1 MDEQI
6 NDIIDNFDE
15 NSSSYQYP
23 IIDQSNNEI
32 TDPDLDLGYLKKEY
46 FTVHHETI
54 PEVWHYEVVSFEF
67 ANGEIY
73 KVPSQ
78 NDPHVE
84 IIDDIKG
91 IFHYKYLDGEPRI
104 TVTGQ
109 TIKPVIIQNFVEAW
123 DETKTF
129 YRYILYTD
137 KELAEREFLAS
148 GPEQLA
154 EAQETIDDLLLVIAD
169 LLGGAEE

>member
-54 PEVWHYEVVSFEF
+54 PEV
-67 ANGEIY
+67 
-73 KVPSQ
+73 
-78 NDPHVE
+78 
-84 IIDDIKG
+84 
-91 IFHYKYLDGEPRI
+91 
-104 TVTGQ
+104 
-109 TIKPVIIQNFVEAW
+109 
-123 DETKTF
+123 
-129 YRYILYTD
+129 
-137 KELAEREFLAS
+137 
-148 GPEQLA
+148 
-154 EAQETIDDLLLVIAD
+154 
-169 LLGGAEE
+169 

>member
-32 TDPDLDLGYLKKEY
+32 TNPNLDLGYLKKEY

-54 PEVWHYEVVSFEF
+54 PEVWHYEAVSFEF

-73 KVPSQ
+73 KVTSEE
-78 NDPHVE
+78 DPHVE
-84 IIDDIKG
+84 IIDDTKG
-91 IFHYKYLDGEPRI
+91 VFHYRNLDGEAEV

-109 TIKPVIIQNFVEAW
+109 TIRPVIVQERIDAW
-123 DETKTF
+123 DETKIF
-129 YRYILYTD
+129 YRYILYTE
-137 KELAEREFLAS
+137 KELAEHEFLTS
-148 GPEQLA
+148 GPAKLA

>member
-1 MDEQI
+1 
-6 NDIIDNFDE
+6 
-15 NSSSYQYP
+15 
-23 IIDQSNNEI
+23 
-32 TDPDLDLGYLKKEY
+32 
-46 FTVHHETI
+46 
-54 PEVWHYEVVSFEF
+54 
-67 ANGEIY
+67 
-73 KVPSQ
+73 VPSQ